1 MIDLNQIKRI
11 IDIEYHDILA
21 GAGTDIYRNKIRVHI
36 SDGSFA
42 DIWFS
47 ERIKDRFSFHWERRH
62 IDGRIYRHD
71 NFPDIRWKKIST
83 YPKHFHNGSQN
94 EVKESSIDDDP
105 ISGVR
110 EFMSFIRKMILG
122 K

>member
-83 YPKHFHNGSQN
+83 YPKHFHSGSQN